1 MSFTTKQRIVLIL
14 ALLSYFL
21 TALSSSVVITGLA
34 KISNDM
40 HLNQL
45 TLSWVQ
51 NAYGLAFGSFI
62 LLSDK
67 LSDFFGR
74 RRILNIA
81 LIIFAIGSFISGF
94 TISTPVMIISRFITG
109 AGAAIMAPTSMAL
122 LMDYF
127 EGPDL
132 VKAIAW
138 YSSISG
144 LGASVGLVLGGLLA
158 SFWTWRV
165 GFYLNVPVAVVM
177 IILSIRTLDNVPS
190 KKGNFDILGTLLSV
204 FGAGTLVYAVNGAP
218 NFVLFLA
225 IAIFILGIFVA
236 TERKAVAPIMPLTI
250 FANRNR
256 VLAYII
262 RAMLVGSMMGF
273 WFFISE
279 YLQKVLHFTPLKTGF
294 GFLPMTLTLFITAIL
309 VPRLVDIIGN
319 KITLL
324 LANVALFVGF
334 VWIVIF
340 ADNGYFLTVLLPMVL
355 FGIGQGLGLT
365 PLTNLGIAHVSVENA
380 GVASGLVNTA
390 HQLGSVLGLAIM
402 VNISLTFTNGQNMA
416 NEFKIAMIVGLVLTI
431 IYSLLSITVKKEED

>member
-1 MSFTTKQRIVLIL
+1 MKTKQRVVLII

-21 TALSSSVVITGLA
+21 TALSSSVVITGLT
-34 KISNDM
+34 KISADM

-62 LLSDK
+62 LLSGK
-67 LSDFFGR
+67 LSDVFGR

-81 LIIFAIGSFISGF
+81 LIVFAIGSFISGF
-94 TISTPVMIISRFITG
+94 TTSAIILIIARFLTG
-109 AGAAIMAPTSMAL
+109 AGAAILAPTSMAL

-127 EGPDL
+127 DGPEL

-158 SFWTWRV
+158 SFWTWRI
-165 GFYLNVPVAVVM
+165 GFYLNVPVAIVM
-177 IILSIRTLDNVPS
+177 IILAVRTLDKTALRKS
-190 KKGNFDILGTLLSV
+190 RFDLLGTILSILG
-204 FGAGTLVYAVNGAP
+204 AGLLVYAVNGAP
-218 NFVLFLA
+218 NLILFLV
-225 IAIFILGIFVA
+225 IALVILSIFVA
-236 TERKAVAPIMPLTI
+236 VERKTATPIMSLAI

-256 VLAYII
+256 ALAYGI

-279 YLQKVLHFTPLKTGF
+279 YLQDVLHFTPLLTGF
-294 GFLPMTLTLFITAIL
+294 GFLPMTLTLFIAAIL
-309 VPRLVDIIGN
+309 VPRLVDVIGN
-319 KITLL
+319 KKTLLVANITLL
-324 LANVALFVGF
+324 IGF
-334 VWIVIF
+334 IWIVIF
-340 ADNGYFLTVLLPMVL
+340 AHHDYALTVVLPMVL

-365 PLTNLGIAHVSVENA
+365 PLTNLGIADVSIENT

-402 VNISLTFTNGQNMA
+402 VNISLTFTKTENMA
-416 NEFKIAMIVGLVLTI
+416 GQFEIAMVVGLALTI
-431 IYSLLSITVKKEED
+431 VYSLLSLFIKKE

>member
-1 MSFTTKQRIVLIL
+1 MKTKQRVVLII

-21 TALSSSVVITGLA
+21 TALSSSVVITGLT
-34 KISNDM
+34 KISADM

-62 LLSDK
+62 LLSGK
-67 LSDFFGR
+67 LSDVFGR

-81 LIIFAIGSFISGF
+81 LIVFAIGSFISGF
-94 TISTPVMIISRFITG
+94 TTSAIILIIARFLTG
-109 AGAAIMAPTSMAL
+109 AGAAILAPTSMAL

-127 EGPDL
+127 DGPEL

-158 SFWTWRV
+158 SFWTWRI
-165 GFYLNVPVAVVM
+165 GFYLNVPVAIVM
-177 IILSIRTLDNVPS
+177 IILAVRTLDKTALRKS
-190 KKGNFDILGTLLSV
+190 RFDLLGTILSILG
-204 FGAGTLVYAVNGAP
+204 AGLLVYAVNGAP
-218 NFVLFLA
+218 NLILFLV
-225 IAIFILGIFVA
+225 IALVILSIFVA
-236 TERKAVAPIMPLTI
+236 VERKTATPIMPLAI

-256 VLAYII
+256 ALAYGI

-279 YLQKVLHFTPLKTGF
+279 YLQDVLHFTPLLTGF
-294 GFLPMTLTLFITAIL
+294 GFLPMTLTLFIAAIL
-309 VPRLVDIIGN
+309 VPRLVDVIGN
-319 KITLL
+319 KKTLLVANITLL
-324 LANVALFVGF
+324 IGF
-334 VWIVIF
+334 IWIVIF
-340 ADNGYFLTVLLPMVL
+340 AHHDYALTVVLPMVL

-365 PLTNLGIAHVSVENA
+365 PLTNLGIADVSIENT

-402 VNISLTFTNGQNMA
+402 VNISLTFTKTENMA
-416 NEFKIAMIVGLVLTI
+416 GQFEIAMVVGLALTI
-431 IYSLLSITVKKEED
+431 VYSLLSLFIKKE